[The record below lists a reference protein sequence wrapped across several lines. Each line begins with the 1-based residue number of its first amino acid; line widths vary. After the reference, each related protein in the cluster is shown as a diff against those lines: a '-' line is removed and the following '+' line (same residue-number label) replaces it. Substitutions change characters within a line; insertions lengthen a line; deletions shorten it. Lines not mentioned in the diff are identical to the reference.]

1 MTGRPFLS
9 DRSGNAGAELA
20 LLLPLLLVL
29 LFVGLEAGHFIWTQH
44 KLAEAVR
51 NGARYASRLDIGE
64 FCPTFSTLARDRIVL
79 VTRTGQ
85 LNDSAAKP
93 LVPGWTADEVTVTV
107 TCDAF
112 VKTGIYADM
121 SDGTKGPLVTVA
133 AKDVPY
139 PSLFHELGAVEMDS
153 AQPLKLGAKSS
164 AAVIGL

>member
-1 MTGRPFLS
+1 MSGPPFIS
-9 DRSGNAGAELA
+9 DRSGNAGAEFA

-51 NGARYASRLDIGE
+51 NGARYASRLDLAE
-64 FCPTFSTLARDRIVL
+64 VCPTFGSTVRDRVAL

-85 LNDSAAKP
+85 LTDAAAKP
-93 LVPGWTADEVTVTV
+93 LVPGWTDAEVSVTV

-112 VKTGIYADM
+112 VRTGIYADM
-121 SDGTKGPLVTVA
+121 SDGTRGPLVTVEA
-133 AKDVPY
+133 RNVPY
-139 PSLFHELGAVEMDS
+139 PSLFHALGAVELDPT
-153 AQPLKLGAKSS
+153 APLKLSARAS

>member
-1 MTGRPFLS
+1 MSGQPFLS

-20 LLLPLLLVL
+20 LILPLLLLL

-51 NGARYASRLDIGE
+51 NGARYAARLDIAE
-64 FCPTFSTLARDRIVL
+64 VCPTFGSTVRDRIAL

-85 LNDSAAKP
+85 LADTAAKP
-93 LVPGWTADEVTVTV
+93 LVPGWTDAEVSVTI

-121 SDGTKGPLVTVA
+121 SDGTRGPLVTVE

-139 PSLFHELGAVEMDS
+139 PSLFHALGAVELDP
-153 AQPLKLGAKSS
+153 AKPLKLSARAS